1 MNSFKQGEMDIPIP
15 EDALPTYAGALNGMV
30 DVVDGAL
37 IELPKEQRLSAAL
50 KVVEAL
56 ATQYGGFQLY
66 VPKIDSVKR
75 VLRDKR
81 VFEEFTGNNHE
92 ELARKHKTSPRHIYR
107 ILSEQHALVRSHGTR

>member
-66 VPKIDSVKR
+66 VPRLTRSN
-75 VLRDKR
+75 
-81 VFEEFTGNNHE
+81 EYSG
-92 ELARKHKTSPRHIYR
+92 TSKY
-107 ILSEQHALVRSHGTR
+107 LKSSLVTTTKS